1 MPQKSS
7 ANEYVNIS
15 LLIKYMPSIFF
26 KKITFTEMKL
36 KAKFQQPFPILLQTQ
51 TSNLDCVKKKI

>member
-15 LLIKYMPSIFF
+15 LLIKYMPSIFL

-36 KAKFQQPFPILLQTQ
+36 KAKSQQPFPILLQTQ
-51 TSNLDCVKKKI
+51 TSNLDYVKKKI